1 VAGLHA
7 GSQPSGGRAAGSDPI
22 SVLADLFATEGA
34 DEYLGEP
41 VTQAS
46 HMLQAAALAK
56 AAGARPPLIAAA
68 LLHDV
73 GHFAAAVSGHDLMR
87 GTDNRHSE
95 AGADWLA
102 QWFGP
107 EVTEPVR
114 LHVAAKRYLCAVEP
128 GYAETLSPASVYTLA
143 VQGGQLDA
151 ADRASFEAHAYAH
164 DALRLRR
171 WDDAAKDPAA
181 TPPAFGYYQPMLRH
195 LLRGRASR
203 AGR

>member
-1 VAGLHA
+1 M
-7 GSQPSGGRAAGSDPI
+7 GGGITGGDPI
-22 SVLADLFATEGA
+22 QLIADLFAGEGA
-34 DEYLGEP
+34 SEYLGEP

-56 AAGARPPLIAAA
+56 ASGARPPLVAAA

-73 GHFAAAVSGHDLMR
+73 GHFTAAVSGHGLMH
-87 GTDNRHSE
+87 GTGSRHSH
-95 AGADWLA
+95 AGADWLG
-102 QWFGP
+102 QWFGA

-128 GYAETLSPASVYTLA
+128 GYLETLSAASACTLA
-143 VQGGQLDA
+143 VQGGPMEA
-151 ADRASFEAHAYAH
+151 AERAEFEAHPQAH

-181 TPPAFGYYQPMLRH
+181 TPPAFGYYKPRLRR
-195 LLRGRASR
+195 LLRDQAPGAALRPGSPP
-203 AGR
+203 G